1 MDQSKVVAAV
11 ITTDTALRESIRE
24 AAEANGRVTL
34 AAQIAL
40 PFAEISRDELTKL
53 RELDPQLIFLDLQE
67 DPQTG
72 IRLAHF
78 LSEGNP
84 NRRFIGLGPVLDSQL
99 LMEAMRAGVSE
110 YLPKPV
116 DAGELLAAVQRVE
129 RKVLGTTD
137 GPSQRNPGQV
147 LAIFSPKGGSGS
159 TTVAT
164 NLAIHLQHLTGK
176 KTLLVDL
183 DLELGE
189 IAVLLGVQ
197 PRFNFVDMIR
207 NFHRMDTELL
217 ASYIEKHESG
227 VHLLSAPFH
236 PEKSETVTAES
247 IKKIFIFLKQHYD
260 YVVVDTSKSF
270 SPATLATFEQADR
283 IFLLTNVDL
292 PSLRNIKRCQ
302 PLLDRIVGADTE
314 RVRLVVNRYHQNDV
328 INLEEV
334 ERTLG
339 MSIYA
344 SLSNDYES
352 VIRSIN
358 TGQPLIDNEKSP
370 FARDLRALGAEIAG
384 LNPNRNGKHPRA
396 PVWSKLFGRATATK
410 GS

>member
-1 MDQSKVVAAV
+1 MDQSTIKAA
-11 ITTDTALRESIRE
+11 IISTDAALRDTVRSV
-24 AAEANGRVTL
+24 AEQDGRVTI
-34 AAQIAL
+34 AAQVGL
-40 PFAEISRDELTKL
+40 PFAEISREELKKL
-53 RELDPQLIFLDLQE
+53 RDLDPQLVFLDLQD
-67 DPQTG
+67 DPATG

-78 LSEGNP
+78 LSEGSP
-84 NRRFIGLGPVLDSQL
+84 NRRFIGMGPPLETPM
-99 LMEAMRAGVSE
+99 LMEAMRAGLADYLAKPLNTEELSE
-110 YLPKPV
+110 
-116 DAGELLAAVQRVE
+116 AVRRIE
-129 RKVLGTTD
+129 RKVLG
-137 GPSQRNPGQV
+137 GAESRGQGAAPGEV
-147 LAIFSPKGGSGS
+147 FAVFSPKGGSGS

-164 NLAIHLQHLTGK
+164 NLAIHLQQITGK

-189 IAVLLGVQ
+189 IAVLLGMQ

-236 PEKSETVTAES
+236 PEKAEVVPGEG
-247 IKKIFIFLKQHYD
+247 IKLILQFLKQHYD

-302 PLLDRIVGADTE
+302 PLLDRIVGADVE
-314 RVRLVVNRYHQNDV
+314 RVRLIVNRYHSNEV
-328 INLEEV
+328 ISLEEV

-339 MSIYA
+339 MQVYA
-344 SLSNDYES
+344 TLANDYES

-358 TGQPLIDNEKSP
+358 SGHPVIDNEKSP
-370 FARDLRALGAEIAG
+370 FARDLRALGALVAG
-384 LNPNRNGKHPRA
+384 LNPVTNGHRNRIPML
-396 PVWSKLFGRATATK
+396 SKLFARK
-410 GS
+410 HS